1 MAKEKKHTKRRN
13 IWNWMDG
20 FRGDKVILII
30 ALLLMLISVISVFSS
45 TPLLALETGVDRI
58 GIMTTQ
64 LKVVGIGVLVIL
76 VLYIFGRSGLYR
88 WLGKYCFVLS
98 LGMLVILVFNLNLG
112 IIQAG
117 EINGARR
124 IIKVFGKQLHVYEFV
139 KVFMVLYLA
148 WALDAYKRGEFKLNK
163 FLAALSPKLFN
174 WTTRPLGEKIFYIYI
189 PVLLTILFV
198 ASGSNSSALF
208 LGGVLILLIV
218 VGGINFK
225 DLLVF
230 GAVAAAFAGL
240 FFIGYKTGL
249 IKSNRIETAISRITN
264 DDDATMEILL
274 NSKIGSPEYE
284 AARDELKQPVG
295 ALLAIKEG
303 GIIGKGIGNSTQ
315 KYAVP
320 VIFGDYMFSFI
331 IEETGFL
338 GAILIILLYFSLLA
352 RSATIAKDCDNYF
365 DKIVVAGL
373 AILVTGQAFMHMMV
387 NVHFPMVPQTGQTL
401 PLVSHGTTSFL
412 VFSAVFGILLSIS
425 RETYLKIRK
434 REEATYRATI
444 EREPA
449 DEVQARLDDLDTME
463 TLENRIDEE
472 YGDDV

>member
-1 MAKEKKHTKRRN
+1 MAEKEKKGKRRN

-20 FRGDKVILII
+20 FKGDKVILII

-58 GIMTTQ
+58 DIMTTQ

-76 VLYIFGRSGLYR
+76 LLYIFGRSGAYR
-88 WLGKYCFVLS
+88 WFGKFGFAIS
-98 LGMLVILVFNLNLG
+98 LAMLIILVFNLNLG
-112 IIQAG
+112 VIQAG

-163 FLAALSPKLFN
+163 LLAALSPKMFG
-174 WTTRPLGEKIFYIYI
+174 WTLKPLGEKIVYIYLPALMAI
-189 PVLLTILFV
+189 GLV
-198 ASGSNSSALF
+198 AAGSNSSALF
-208 LGGVLILLIV
+208 LALV
-218 VGGINFK
+218 
-225 DLLVF
+225 LVF
-230 GAVAAAFAGL
+230 IILIGGLNLREMLLFGAGL
-240 FFIGYKTGL
+240 AVLAGLLFLGHKTGL
-249 IKSNRIETAISRITN
+249 LKSNRIDTAISRITN
-264 DDDATMEILL
+264 DDNATMEILL
-274 NSKIGSPEYE
+274 TSKIGSPEYE
-284 AARDELKQPVG
+284 AARDELRQPVG

-303 GIIGKGIGNSTQ
+303 GLLGKGVGNSTQ

-352 RSATIAKDCDNYF
+352 RSTTIAKDCDNYF

-387 NVHFPMVPQTGQTL
+387 NVHFPLIPQTGQTL

-412 VFSAVFGILLSIS
+412 VFSAVFGMLLSIS
-425 RETYLKIRK
+425 RETYRKMRK
-434 REEATYRATI
+434 REAEAIRFI
-444 EREPA
+444 EQEPA
-449 DEVQARLDDLDTME
+449 DDIQAGMNELDTME
-463 TLENRIDEE
+463 TMENEQENGDE
-472 YGDDV
+472 V

>member
-1 MAKEKKHTKRRN
+1 MAKKKENKGRRRN

-45 TPLLALETGVDRI
+45 TPLLALETGVGRI
-58 GIMTTQ
+58 DIMTTQ
-64 LKVVGIGVLVIL
+64 LKVVGIGVVVIL
-76 VLYIFGRSGLYR
+76 LLYIFGRSGLYR
-88 WLGKYCFVLS
+88 WFGKIGFALS
-98 LGMLVILVFNLNLG
+98 LLMLVILVFNLNLG
-112 IIQAG
+112 IVQAG

-139 KVFMVLYLA
+139 KVFMILYLA
-148 WALDAYKRGEFKLNK
+148 WALDAYKKGEFKFNK
-163 FLAALSPKLFN
+163 FLATLSPKLFT
-174 WTTRPLGEKIFYIYI
+174 WTTRPLGEKIVYIYL
-189 PVLLTILFV
+189 PALLAIGFV

-208 LGGVLILLIV
+208 LAAVLILIILIGGVNFREIALFFASLIV
-218 VGGINFK
+218 LGGI
-225 DLLVF
+225 LV
-230 GAVAAAFAGL
+230 L
-240 FFIGYKTGL
+240 GYKTGL
-249 IKSNRIETAISRITN
+249 IKSNRIETAFHRITN

-274 NSKIGSPEYE
+274 DAKIGSPEYE
-284 AARDELKQPVG
+284 AARDELRQPVG
-295 ALLAIKEG
+295 AMLAIKEG
-303 GIIGKGIGNSTQ
+303 GLLGKGIGNSTQ

-331 IEETGFL
+331 IEETGFI

-352 RSATIAKDCDNYF
+352 RSSTIAKGCDNYF

-387 NVHFPMVPQTGQTL
+387 NVHFPMIPQTGQTL

-425 RETYLKIRK
+425 RETYLKMKK
-434 REEATYRATI
+434 REEEAYKSI
-444 EREPA
+444 HEREPA
-449 DEVQARLDDLDTME
+449 DEVEAGVRDVEIMDE
-463 TLENRIDEE
+463 HIENEEE
-472 YGDDV
+472 YGV

>member
-1 MAKEKKHTKRRN
+1 MSKKKENKNKRRN

-45 TPLLALETGVDRI
+45 TPLLALETGVGRI
-58 GIMTTQ
+58 DIMTTQ
-64 LKVVGIGVLVIL
+64 LKVVGIGVIVIL
-76 VLYIFGRSGLYR
+76 LLYIFGRSGLYR
-88 WLGKYCFVLS
+88 WFGKIGFALS
-98 LGMLVILVFNLNLG
+98 LAMLVILVFNLKLG
-112 IIQAG
+112 IVEAG

-139 KVFMVLYLA
+139 KVFMILYLA
-148 WALDAYKRGEFKLNK
+148 WALDAYKKGEFKLNR
-163 FLAALSPKLFN
+163 FLATLAPKLFT
-174 WTTRPLGEKIFYIYI
+174 WTTRPLGEKIVYIYF
-189 PVLLTILFV
+189 PALLAIGFV

-208 LGGVLILLIV
+208 LAAVLILIILIGGVNFREIALFFASLIV
-218 VGGINFK
+218 LGGI
-225 DLLVF
+225 LV
-230 GAVAAAFAGL
+230 L
-240 FFIGYKTGL
+240 GYKTGL
-249 IKSNRIETAISRITN
+249 IKSNRIETAFHRITN
-264 DDDATMEILL
+264 DDDATMAILL
-274 NSKIGSPEYE
+274 DAKIGSPEYE
-284 AARDELKQPVG
+284 AARDELRQPVG
-295 ALLAIKEG
+295 AMLAIKEG
-303 GIIGKGIGNSTQ
+303 GLLGKGIGNSTQ

-331 IEETGFL
+331 IEETGFI

-352 RSATIAKDCDNYF
+352 RSSTIAKGCDNYF

-425 RETYLKIRK
+425 RETYLKMKK
-434 REEATYRATI
+434 REEEAYKSI
-444 EREPA
+444 HEREPA
-449 DEVQARLDDLDTME
+449 DEVEAGVRDVEIMDE
-463 TLENRIDEE
+463 HIENEE
-472 YGDDV
+472 DYGI

>member
-1 MAKEKKHTKRRN
+1 MAKEKKKTKKRN

-20 FRGDKVILII
+20 FRGDKVVLII

-64 LKVVGIGVLVIL
+64 LKVVGIGVVVIL
-76 VLYIFGRSGLYR
+76 LLYIFGRSGAYR
-88 WLGKYCFVLS
+88 WAGKYGYALS
-98 LGMLVILVFNLNLG
+98 LAMLVILVFNLNLG
-112 IIQAG
+112 IVQAG

-163 FLAALSPKLFN
+163 FLATLSPKMFT
-174 WTTRPLGEKIFYIYI
+174 WTTRPLGEKLVYIYLPALI
-189 PVLLTILFV
+189 TIGLV
-198 ASGSNSSALF
+198 AAGSNSSALF
-208 LGGVLILLIV
+208 LAAVLILIILIGGVNFKEIALFFASIIVLGGVLVL
-218 VGGINFK
+218 GH
-225 DLLVF
+225 
-230 GAVAAAFAGL
+230 
-240 FFIGYKTGL
+240 KTG
-249 IKSNRIETAISRITN
+249 IVKINRIDTAISRITN
-264 DDDATMEILL
+264 NDEATMQILL
-274 NSKIGSPEYE
+274 TSRVGSPEYE
-284 AARDELKQPVG
+284 AARDDLKQPVG

-303 GIIGKGIGNSTQ
+303 GFFGKGIGNSTQ

-331 IEETGFL
+331 IEETGFI
-338 GAILIILLYFSLLA
+338 GAIIIILLYFSLLA
-352 RSATIAKDCDNYF
+352 RSSTIAKDCDNYF

-373 AILVTGQAFMHMMV
+373 AILITGQAFMHMMV
-387 NVHFPMVPQTGQTL
+387 NVHFPLIPQTGQTL

-425 RETYLKIRK
+425 RETWLKMRK
-434 REEATYRATI
+434 REEEATPII

-449 DEVQARLDDLDTME
+449 DEVQASMDDLEAME
-463 TLENRIDEE
+463 NVNQENEE
-472 YGDDV
+472 DYGV

>member
-1 MAKEKKHTKRRN
+1 MAKKKENKGRRRN

-45 TPLLALETGVDRI
+45 TPLLALETGVGRI
-58 GIMTTQ
+58 DIMTTQ
-64 LKVVGIGVLVIL
+64 LKVVGIGVVVIL
-76 VLYIFGRSGLYR
+76 LLYIFGRSGLYR
-88 WLGKYCFVLS
+88 WFGKIGFALS
-98 LGMLVILVFNLNLG
+98 LLMLVILVFNLNLG
-112 IIQAG
+112 IVQAG

-139 KVFMVLYLA
+139 KVFMILYLA
-148 WALDAYKRGEFKLNK
+148 WALDAYKKGEFKFNK
-163 FLAALSPKLFN
+163 FLATLSPKLFT
-174 WTTRPLGEKIFYIYI
+174 WTTRPLGEKIVYIYL
-189 PVLLTILFV
+189 PALLTIGFV

-208 LGGVLILLIV
+208 LAAVLILIILIGGVNFREIALFFASLIV
-218 VGGINFK
+218 LGGI
-225 DLLVF
+225 LV
-230 GAVAAAFAGL
+230 L
-240 FFIGYKTGL
+240 GYKTGL
-249 IKSNRIETAISRITN
+249 IKSNRIETAFHRITN

-274 NSKIGSPEYE
+274 DSKIGSPEYE
-284 AARDELKQPVG
+284 AARDELRQPVG
-295 ALLAIKEG
+295 AMLAIKEG
-303 GIIGKGIGNSTQ
+303 GLLGKGIGNSTQ

-331 IEETGFL
+331 IEETGFI

-352 RSATIAKDCDNYF
+352 RSSTIAKGCDNYF

-387 NVHFPMVPQTGQTL
+387 NVHFPMIPQTGQTL

-425 RETYLKIRK
+425 RETYLKMKK
-434 REEATYRATI
+434 REEEAYKSI
-444 EREPA
+444 HEREPA
-449 DEVQARLDDLDTME
+449 DEVEAGVRDVEIMDE
-463 TLENRIDEE
+463 HIENEEE
-472 YGDDV
+472 YGV

>member
-1 MAKEKKHTKRRN
+1 MAKNKENKGKRRN

-76 VLYIFGRSGLYR
+76 LLYIFGRSGVYR
-88 WLGKYCFVLS
+88 WFGKYGFALS
-98 LGMLVILVFNLNLG
+98 LLMLVILVFNLNLG

-148 WALDAYKRGEFKLNK
+148 WALDAYKRDEFKLNK
-163 FLAALSPKLFN
+163 FLAMLSPKLFG
-174 WTTRPLGEKIFYIYI
+174 WTTRPVGEKIFYIYT
-189 PVLLTILFV
+189 PVLLTILLV

-208 LGGVLILLIV
+208 LGGVMILIII
-218 VGGINFK
+218 VGGINFR
-225 DLLVF
+225 DLLLF
-230 GAVAAAFAGL
+230 GAVAAGFVGI

-249 IKSNRIETAISRITN
+249 IRSNRIDTAIHRITN
-264 DDDATMEILL
+264 DDEATMDTLL
-274 NSKIGSPEYE
+274 TVKVGSPQYE

-303 GIIGKGIGNSTQ
+303 GFFGKGIGNSTQ

-352 RSATIAKDCDNYF
+352 RSATIAKGCDNYF

-425 RETYLKIRK
+425 RETWLKMKK
-434 REEATYRATI
+434 REEEALKSI
-444 EREPA
+444 HEREPA
-449 DEVQARLDDLDTME
+449 DEVEAGVRDVEIMD
-463 TLENRIDEE
+463 ENIENEEE
-472 YGDDV
+472 YGV